1 MESPEFE
8 KLTDKEYEL
17 MEGLFPHYLFYNT
30 LANGDRVFVCSRC
43 RNEFI
48 RQKIKRTITPD
59 DRKIMCAAHGDLGRC
74 PICGAVV
81 TIKNTGK
88 SRTCKN
94 LQHSEKVVVLHA
106 VNRDRVEARCYIVG
120 KNYEQSYKPCL
131 DIYEKS
137 RYLLTPGKAIKF
149 TRDYYSDNFFSVNT
163 VGEPFPKAGMFYCVN
178 EGYTVFGLD
187 RLKGTFLEYNQ
198 LDSFISVDAQ
208 YYNGYIYTSPIMKY
222 LSYFAMY
229 PQLEMLQKLGHF
241 DVVGKLVNAN
251 KKSFPYVNWKAT
263 SITGFFKMNKQE
275 YRSFRKNGETLG
287 LLRTA
292 YKIRPGKDRLDFEK
306 AKIYLDC
313 FGDEF
318 NVERFISDVN
328 EARIPLKPVFTGKVP
343 DGANYAYRCEWWE
356 LDSKT
361 GAMSTDF
368 GNFYENKFTAFEAGK
383 TYHYGVYVTT
393 VYGDNYVFGPDTK
406 LKINGEF
413 VNYKRYEGDTSDGS
427 DGTMW
432 VITDLTMTPQTAGT
446 TPDYKIIEGANGT
459 WTKNTDGTL
468 TFRANGDFS
477 AFMEV
482 KVDGNTIPADK
493 YTAASGSTVI
503 TMKRDYLDTLSAGK
517 HILTIV
523 YSDGVCSTEFEIKE
537 QQTVSNTPAK
547 SEDGK
552 ATESKPND
560 SGNRSPKTGDSVN
573 PVLLMFTML
582 FAVGIIECKRHLK
595 GLHKSAK

>member
-241 DVVGKLVNAN
+241 DVVGKLVNEN

-275 YRSFRKNGETLG
+275 YRSFRKNGGTLG
-287 LLRTA
+287 LLRMA

-313 FGDEF
+313 FGNEF

-328 EARIPLKPVFTGKVP
+328 EARIPLNEAFKYVLKKRISYIEYTDYLRIARVLGYDLRVHNVAFPKNLKEAH
-343 DGANYAYRCEWWE
+343 DNAASAEQAMLKEKRIAE
-356 LDSKT
+356 LKEQELK
-361 GAMSTDF
+361 ARKYLKK
-368 GNFYENKFTAFEAGK
+368 YEKQYSF
-383 TYHYGVYVTT
+383 
-393 VYGDNYVFGPDTK
+393 
-406 LKINGEF
+406 
-413 VNYKRYEGDTSDGS
+413 
-427 DGTMW
+427 
-432 VITDLTMTPQTAGT
+432 
-446 TPDYKIIEGANGT
+446 
-459 WTKNTDGTL
+459 TDGGYTIMIPN
-468 TFRANGDFS
+468 T
-477 AFMEV
+477 V
-482 KVDGNTIPADK
+482 KE
-493 YTAASGSTVI
+493 
-503 TMKRDYLDTLSAGK
+503 
-517 HILTIV
+517 IV
-523 YSDGVCSTEFEIKE
+523 EE
-537 QQTVSNTPAK
+537 
-547 SEDGK
+547 GK
-552 ATESKPND
+552 AMKHCVGGYAGRHMSGKLAILFLRLTAKPDESLYTIEMHNKCLTQVQGYNNRTPLTPEAKAFFDKWLSWVQNGSKRTKSGKPILKAIA
-560 SGNRSPKTGDSVN
+560 KT
-573 PVLLMFTML
+573 
-582 FAVGIIECKRHLK
+582 A
-595 GLHKSAK
+595 